1 MVLDQSTV
9 VFQITYKKSQVW
21 KTLIVKVDRNQYLTL
36 KYIDSRKLK
45 YMYVI
50 KLKAVIIISLTS
62 NQIATKQ

>member
-36 KYIDSRKLK
+36 NRCPLGNYERK
-45 YMYVI
+45 
-50 KLKAVIIISLTS
+50 TE
-62 NQIATKQ
+62 QIQIRQL